1 MESILTFKFMTLT
14 LSNNYIISFQKQC
27 SISGNFVLKLTKIV
41 QNLTVF
47 EFFEMVIFVFNK
59 TNDTEIFKFMKNITN
74 FENNL
79 P

>member
-1 MESILTFKFMTLT
+1 MESIPTFKFMTLT

-27 SISGNFVLKLTKIV
+27 SISGSMFTKIV

-59 TNDTEIFKFMKNITN
+59 TNDTKIFKFMKNITN